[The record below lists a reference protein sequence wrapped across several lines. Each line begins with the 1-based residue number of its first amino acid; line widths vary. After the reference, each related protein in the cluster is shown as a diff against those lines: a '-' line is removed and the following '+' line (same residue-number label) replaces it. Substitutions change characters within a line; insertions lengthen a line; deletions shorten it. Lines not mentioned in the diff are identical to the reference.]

1 MTIDTHAHMFICDFY
16 GEPLW
21 EGYAR
26 LNAGWRPA
34 TVTQEGA
41 EAEVRNT
48 VLPSWWADRDGSGHI
63 RRMDRAGIE
72 KCILLYIDF
81 GFLFPREGAPSVE
94 EQNSCVGKVARKHG
108 DRLVYF
114 CGIDPR
120 RGDATALFE
129 KCVTEFGAR
138 GLKLYP
144 STGFLPADRDAY
156 PLYERA
162 AAWGLPVYFHMG
174 PQGPPYKSEGNTH
187 PALLLRVLLDFP
199 GLTVVVAHLA
209 NEYWRD
215 LLALGKVRD
224 NVYCDISAKQIIAR
238 QNYGQFCHI
247 LRRYLDEFGRE
258 RVLFGTDAPL
268 IERAMSSED
277 WVDIIRRLPHDSPED
292 CRFTE
297 QEIADLMDGNARRL
311 LAAIPQAPGRRSR

>member
-1 MTIDTHAHMFICDFY
+1 MTIDTHAHLFIRDFY

-21 EGYAR
+21 EGYTR
-26 LNAGWRPA
+26 LNASWRPA
-34 TVTQEGA
+34 AVTQEGA
-41 EAEVRNT
+41 EAEVRDT
-48 VLPSWWADRDGSGHI
+48 VLPSWWAGQDGSGHI
-63 RRMDRAGIE
+63 RRMDTAGIE
-72 KCILLYIDF
+72 KCILLHIDF
-81 GFLFPREGAPSVE
+81 GFLFPREGALSVE
-94 EQNSCVGKVARKHG
+94 EQNRHVGEVARRYS

-120 RGDATALFE
+120 RDNATALFE
-129 KCVTEFGAR
+129 KCVAEFGAR

-144 STGFLPADRDAY
+144 STGFLPADRDVY

-162 AAWGLPVYFHMG
+162 AAWGLPAYFHMG
-174 PQGPPYKSEGNTH
+174 PQGPPYKNEGNTH

-199 GLTVVVAHLA
+199 ELTVVVAHLA

-247 LRRYLDEFGRE
+247 LRRYLDEFGKE

-268 IERAMSSED
+268 IERAMSSKD
-277 WVDIIRRLPHDSPED
+277 WVDTIRGLPQDSPEG
-292 CRFTE
+292 CSFTE
-297 QEIADLMDGNARRL
+297 QEIADLMDGNANRL
-311 LAAIPQAPGRRSR
+311 LAAIPEAPGR